1 VTATQ
6 TIGAG
11 SAFNP
16 DPFLRDAIRA
26 MPTYVPSRPHQLPE
40 RLVRLDMNES
50 PYGPSPKARAAL
62 AAFDQTHRYPDFAQT
77 RLRAALSAYTG
88 VPAEQIVA
96 GAGLDDVLTTLC
108 NLVLDPGD
116 EIVIS
121 EPTFG
126 VYRVL
131 ASLHAGVTVDAPLTA
146 DFQLDPDG
154 VLAAITP
161 RTKFVIICNPNNP
174 TGNLLDPAAI
184 ERVCAEAP
192 CLVVI
197 DEAYSEF
204 AGTSHIGLMAKYPN
218 VVIGR
223 TMSKFAGMAGMR
235 VGYGLFP
242 EALVPHLAH
251 ATPPFHNVSM
261 ASAEAVIA
269 SLQDLDY
276 LNGVVARI
284 VADRDALSNQL
295 RELPG
300 VKPLDS
306 STNFLLVR
314 LPVKNAEP
322 VVQAMAQKGVLVRH
336 FGRPELGIRDCL
348 RVTIGATEEN
358 EIFLATLAET
368 LQEQGTTE

>member
-6 TIGAG
+6 TTGAG

-16 DPFLRDAIRA
+16 DLFLRDAIRA
-26 MPTYVPSRPHQLPE
+26 LPSYVPSRPHQLPE
-40 RLVRLDMNES
+40 RLIRLDMNES

-62 AAFDQTHRYPDFAQT
+62 AEFDQTHRYPDFAQT
-77 RLRAALSAYTG
+77 RLRNALSDYTG

-131 ASLHAGVTVDAPLTA
+131 ASLHAGVAVDAPLTA
-146 DFQLDPDG
+146 DFQLDPAR
-154 VLAAITP
+154 VLNAIGP
-161 RTKFVIICNPNNP
+161 RTKFVIICTPNNP
-174 TGNLLDPAAI
+174 TGNVLDPAAI
-184 ERVCAEAP
+184 ERICAEAP

-197 DEAYSEF
+197 DEAYAEF

-218 VVIGR
+218 VMIGR

-242 EALVPHLAH
+242 ASLVPHLAH
-251 ATPPFHNVSM
+251 ATPPFHNVGM
-261 ASAEAVIA
+261 ASVEAVVA

-276 LNGVVARI
+276 LNGIVARI
-284 VADRDALSNQL
+284 VADRDALADQL

-300 VKPLDS
+300 VTPLES
-306 STNFLLVR
+306 ATNFLLVR
-314 LPVKNAEP
+314 LPVENAEP
-322 VVQAMAQKGVLVRH
+322 VVQALATRGVLVRH
-336 FGRPELGIRDCL
+336 FGRTELGIRDCL
-348 RVTIGATEEN
+348 RVTIGTTAEN
-358 EIFLATLAET
+358 EVFLSTLAEI
-368 LQEQGTTE
+368 LDGQGRPA